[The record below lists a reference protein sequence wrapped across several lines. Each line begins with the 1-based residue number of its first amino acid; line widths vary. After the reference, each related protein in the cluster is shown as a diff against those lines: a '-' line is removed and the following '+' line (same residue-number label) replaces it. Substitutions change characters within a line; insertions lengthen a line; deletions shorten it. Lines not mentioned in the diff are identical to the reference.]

1 LHITGRNAI
10 MSVDERRRE
19 ALLGALAETLGPEH
33 AETMS
38 RMLPP
43 AGGDVAIQ
51 QGMDARFDQVD
62 RRFDRMDQRF
72 DGMDQRFDGMDQRF
86 DGMDQR
92 FDGIDQRLDGMDQ
105 RFDGIDQRLD
115 GMDQRFDGIDQ
126 RFVGVEH
133 QLEVT
138 GERIVAAF
146 RGELVTAV
154 AGQTRTL
161 IVASTGA
168 VVGLGGLAAVFAQL
182 L

>member
-72 DGMDQRFDGMDQRF
+72 DGMDQRFDGIDQRL
-86 DGMDQR
+86 DVMDHR
-92 FDGIDQRLDGMDQ
+92 FDGIDQRLDVMDH
-105 RFDGIDQRLD
+105 
-115 GMDQRFDGIDQ
+115 RFDGIDQ